1 MVQSL
6 AMDEISALAPDD
18 DAVLS
23 AAVQSFASFVRHL
36 HRGVEQARVIPA
48 DDVLI
53 LDSSIAD
60 DTFNVIT
67 LTRFAPDVA
76 ARRVAETLAAVRA
89 TGRRFSWSV
98 DPFASAQLPGLLEA
112 AGLKETGRVPLMSAD
127 LAAEVEPKPV
137 VGELDIR
144 RVTTE
149 RELAAFARTIAGIWQ
164 PPSPT
169 FVDFFGKAARGIL
182 GPGEGAQ
189 GPETPFQ
196 TLVGYLGGEPV
207 CTAQTALLHG
217 VAVLFNIVTA
227 AGFRSRGFGAAM
239 TLAAMRAA
247 RDEGY
252 RTAVLQASPMGEPI
266 YRRLGFTQL
275 GQYLEF
281 TVEP

>member
-1 MVQSL
+1 MN
-6 AMDEISALAPDD
+6 EISTLAPDD
-18 DAVLS
+18 DGLLS
-23 AAVQSFASFVRHL
+23 ATVQSFASFVHHL
-36 HRGVEQARVIPA
+36 HRGVQQARVIPA

-67 LTRFAPDVA
+67 LTRFAPDLA
-76 ARRVAETLAAVRA
+76 ARRVAETLEAVRA
-89 TGRRFSWSV
+89 TGRRFSWLV
-98 DPFASAQLPGLLEA
+98 DPFASALLPGQLEA
-112 AGLKETGRVPLMSAD
+112 AGLKETGRLPLMSAD

-137 VGELDIR
+137 VGELEIR

-149 RELAAFARTIAGIWQ
+149 PELAEFARTIAGIWQ

-169 FVDFFGKAARGIL
+169 FVDFFGRAARGVL
-182 GPGEGAQ
+182 GLGDGAQ
-189 GPETPFQ
+189 AGYTPFR
-196 TLVGYLGGEPV
+196 TFVGYLDGEPV

-227 AGFRSRGFGAAM
+227 ADFRTRGFGSAM
-239 TLAAMRAA
+239 TLAAMGAA

-266 YRRLGFTQL
+266 YRRLGFTRL